1 MMTIKEFN
9 ECTQKLRSSSMFY
22 MSLGSK
28 ELFHSNFLQWLSVT
42 DWKFFIKILHT
53 LSNQKD
59 KFWWE
64 DFDQSIIEVRRECL
78 NFDLSIWVLDNSG
91 EISEKERWIPALVL
105 ENKMKSLPYRQQLED
120 YVDKAFDYWRK
131 GKSTVDIKSEIEEA
145 KKGKCW
151 KTSYGITLIVLS
163 LLAPTNIIDLQK
175 PIIEKLQYGRKVV
188 HEMPIE
194 FSWVCKTYNDLYNAI
209 AINEGA
215 YAPIGDREFFNK
227 ILNDYST
234 FICNLY
240 KIADKDWQIN
250 ETDCYMERLCPRGL
264 QDSNDEKKKI
274 IELDSLRIADIRE
287 KICYDQLL
295 NLLVGK
301 MKDRG
306 FANVQRLKP
315 EDISPR
321 KGVRGEFR
329 CRTNYFHNVG
339 LFEVIFLIRERD
351 SKIENDEPFFLT
363 IQIQGNYYTH
373 GISGKNIVKKGKEGN
388 EIGDFFKNRK
398 LDEKTWKLNL
408 NFFFDFSQKHN
419 KIASLDIKENG
430 TFYKYG
436 SNFIY
441 QCAEIPDDLKIDV
454 LLNKILDDVSAIERE
469 KGKLKW
475 PK

>member
-1 MMTIKEFN
+1 MMTINEFD

-42 DWKFFIKILHT
+42 DWKFFIKIMHT

-64 DFDQSIIEVRRECL
+64 DFDQSRIEVRRECL
-78 NFDLSIWVLDNSG
+78 NFDLSIWVLDNYG

-194 FSWVCKTYNDLYNAI
+194 FSWVCKTYKDLYE

-240 KIADKDWQIN
+240 KIAIWR
-250 ETDCYMERLCPRGL
+250 DCVREVYKIVIM
-264 QDSNDEKKKI
+264 KK
-274 IELDSLRIADIRE
+274 
-287 KICYDQLL
+287 
-295 NLLVGK
+295 
-301 MKDRG
+301 
-306 FANVQRLKP
+306 
-315 EDISPR
+315 
-321 KGVRGEFR
+321 
-329 CRTNYFHNVG
+329 
-339 LFEVIFLIRERD
+339 
-351 SKIENDEPFFLT
+351 
-363 IQIQGNYYTH
+363 
-373 GISGKNIVKKGKEGN
+373 
-388 EIGDFFKNRK
+388 RK
-398 LDEKTWKLNL
+398 L
-408 NFFFDFSQKHN
+408 
-419 KIASLDIKENG
+419 
-430 TFYKYG
+430 
-436 SNFIY
+436 
-441 QCAEIPDDLKIDV
+441 
-454 LLNKILDDVSAIERE
+454 
-469 KGKLKW
+469 
-475 PK
+475 

>member
-1 MMTIKEFN
+1 
-9 ECTQKLRSSSMFY
+9 
-22 MSLGSK
+22 
-28 ELFHSNFLQWLSVT
+28 
-42 DWKFFIKILHT
+42 
-53 LSNQKD
+53 
-59 KFWWE
+59 
-64 DFDQSIIEVRRECL
+64 
-78 NFDLSIWVLDNSG
+78 
-91 EISEKERWIPALVL
+91 
-105 ENKMKSLPYRQQLED
+105 
-120 YVDKAFDYWRK
+120 
-131 GKSTVDIKSEIEEA
+131 
-145 KKGKCW
+145 
-151 KTSYGITLIVLS
+151 
-163 LLAPTNIIDLQK
+163 
-175 PIIEKLQYGRKVV
+175 
-188 HEMPIE
+188 
-194 FSWVCKTYNDLYNAI
+194 
-209 AINEGA
+209 
-215 YAPIGDREFFNK
+215 
-227 ILNDYST
+227 
-234 FICNLY
+234 
-240 KIADKDWQIN
+240 
-250 ETDCYMERLCPRGL
+250 
-264 QDSNDEKKKI
+264 
-274 IELDSLRIADIRE
+274 
-287 KICYDQLL
+287 
-295 NLLVGK
+295 

-315 EDISPR
+315 EDISPK

-454 LLNKILDDVSAIERE
+454 LLNKILDDVSAIERK